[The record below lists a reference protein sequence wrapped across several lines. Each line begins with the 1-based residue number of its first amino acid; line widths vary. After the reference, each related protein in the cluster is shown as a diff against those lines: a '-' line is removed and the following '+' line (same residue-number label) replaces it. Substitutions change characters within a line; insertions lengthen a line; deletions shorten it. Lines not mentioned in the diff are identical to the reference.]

1 VLLDALSD
9 LLSTVSALVINIPVD
24 NAFGAAYVVLQNVF
38 LLFFT
43 LMGFSGTGGSIFPS
57 F

>member
-1 VLLDALSD
+1 MLLDALSD